1 MDDEIGRVTLE
12 ATTWELR
19 YAMLGSDQ
27 GGVCAPTV
35 SRLRRPFLLCE
46 QRMLLRC
53 ALYKLLSD
61 CSK

>member
-46 QRMLLRC
+46 QHVFVRTTRQQ
-53 ALYKLLSD
+53 
-61 CSK
+61 